1 MLFLAKR
8 QYDIFGRGKEH
19 MLQLSAFADE
29 ISADLDEQ
37 IAVLRSENIHFIDL
51 RSVWNVNVLDF
62 SDQQVSEIQQKL
74 QEQRMRVAAIGS
86 PIGKVPIDSSFD
98 AHLQRFERAITL
110 AQSFGTSY
118 IRLFSFYPPQNAAA
132 SATNPLE
139 WRYEVIRRF
148 QELTARARAANVIL
162 LHENEKEIYGDIIDR
177 CVDLFKTIDDPHLR
191 NVLDP
196 ANFLQCAQIPYPDAY
211 NALRPW
217 TQYVHVKDVKA
228 DGTLV
233 PAGEGEARWP
243 DLLRQLRADGYSGF
257 LTLEPHLSA
266 AGQFQGFSGPDLFR
280 KASQALQKLL
290 RDMDWGLSDPHA

>member
-1 MLFLAKR
+1 
-8 QYDIFGRGKEH
+8 

-37 IAVLRSENIHFIDL
+37 IAVLHSENIHFIDL
-51 RSVWNVNVLDF
+51 RSVWGINVLDF
-62 SDQQVSEIQQKL
+62 SDQQVNEIKQTL
-74 QEQRMRVAAIGS
+74 HEQRIGVAAIGS
-86 PIGKVPIDSSFD
+86 PIGKIPIDSSFD

-110 AQSFGTSY
+110 AQSFGTPY
-118 IRLFSFYPPQNAAA
+118 IRLFSFYPPQNAANHV
-132 SATNPLE
+132 SAATE
-139 WRYEVIRRF
+139 WRNEVIRRF
-148 QELTARARAANVIL
+148 QEFTARARAANVIL
-162 LHENEKEIYGDIIDR
+162 LHENEKDIYGDIIDH
-177 CVDLFKTIDDPHLR
+177 CVDLFQTIDDPHLR

-217 TQYVHVKDVKA
+217 TQYIHVKDVRA

-233 PAGEGEARWP
+233 PAGEGEAHWP
-243 DLLRQLRADGYSGF
+243 ELLQQLRADGYSGF
-257 LTLEPHLSA
+257 LALEPHLSA

-290 RDMDWGLSDPHA
+290 RDMHWELSA